1 MAQTA
6 INKPIY
12 DAFVDAGASDEKA
25 TLAARA
31 VLPSVDEAATKT
43 DITLLSSAIE
53 RLESSTKADSERL
66 EAAMKAAIKQSEAA
80 TKAAIEQ
87 SEAATKAA
95 TKAASE
101 QSEAATKEASRRSEV
116 NAKTN
121 NIDLKA
127 DLLRWIAVM
136 LGVVIAAIGLIA
148 NLLVGALPLGGV

>member
-1 MAQTA
+1 MVMRSVVA

-95 TKAASE
+95 TK
-101 QSEAATKEASRRSEV
+101 EASRRSEV
-116 NAKTN
+116 DAKTN

-148 NLLVGALPLGGV
+148 NLLVGALSLGGV